1 MQPMMR
7 FPEGGMSRV
16 RSAVVAAQRRWW
28 LAALL
33 VLLVAAGSLVQYVG
47 AGVAQ
52 RDSYIATRSL
62 RIVIVPSGA
71 STAYDGYV
79 AARQEDEIARMLTTG
94 SLLSNGRLDD
104 GIAVRMRSHGVRGSL
119 STLAS
124 TAADALSAT
133 HSGNLVTLTARGRTT
148 AEADAVATAAV
159 ETLSSETLSSPVL
172 ASFLP
177 SALIP
182 QSDDALLVQAEGT
195 VSPPVRDATQDE
207 AAVWRIATRI
217 AIAFVAGVF
226 LTLLVGWWM
235 LRPQARR
242 LA

>member
-1 MQPMMR
+1 
-7 FPEGGMSRV
+7 MSRV
-16 RSAVVAAQRRWW
+16 RSAVAAAQRRWW

-33 VLLVAAGSLVQYVG
+33 VLLVAAGSLVQHVG

-62 RIVIVPSGA
+62 RIVVIPSGA

-79 AARQEDEIARMLTTG
+79 AARQEDEIARMLTTD

-159 ETLSSETLSSPVL
+159 ETLSSPVL

-235 LRPQARR
+235 LRPQAPRR
-242 LA
+242 A